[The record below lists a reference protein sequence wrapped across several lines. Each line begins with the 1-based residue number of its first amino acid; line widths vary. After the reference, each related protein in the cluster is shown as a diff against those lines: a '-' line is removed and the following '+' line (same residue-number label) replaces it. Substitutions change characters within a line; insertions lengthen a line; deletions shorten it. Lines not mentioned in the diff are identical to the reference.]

1 MNNIDWSSLLRPQSL
16 AVLVPLLALLALIA
30 QALQLAGG
38 YTDSGE
44 LATALWRAMAAALLL
59 AFVAVIDIL
68 VRSGQHRAQRRRR
81 HDGEAAAVPAAV
93 RPGPL
98 GELGS
103 LLHSSVDYDG
113 VYQVLQRG
121 APGLFPQCSGVLYL
135 AGESDQQ
142 FAVGT
147 SWGKEVGSSNA
158 FAPGDCWA
166 VRKGEVQFTARS
178 AVAACPHLDQPIEA
192 PSLCVPVK
200 AQGSVLGMLL
210 LVGPSESGV
219 VNGLR
224 PLATDVANALGMSI
238 ANLKLRQTLRDL
250 SVRDEHTGVFNRRYL
265 EESLK
270 REIATAQRK
279 SRSLGVAICD
289 VDGFERFNET
299 YGREAGDFA
308 LREIAQLMNAKI
320 RSSDIAARYGGGQIA
335 LVLPEAPL
343 DGVLMRANHLREAV
357 FALELKHFDR
367 ALGKLSVSFGVALYP
382 LHGNTAADLLRLAQ
396 AALGRAKAAGRNRVE
411 AAPSAKEGSE

>member
-1 MNNIDWSSLLRPQSL
+1 MNKIDWSSLLRPQSL
-16 AVLVPLLALLALIA
+16 AYLAPLVALLVLIA
-30 QALQLAGG
+30 QALELASG

-68 VRSGQHRAQRRRR
+68 VRSGQRSAQRRRR
-81 HDGEAAAVPAAV
+81 HDGEAAAVAAAV

-103 LLHSSVDYDG
+103 LLQSGVDYDG

-121 APGLFPQCSGVLYL
+121 VPGLFPQCSGVLYL
-135 AGESDQQ
+135 AGEPDKQ

-147 SWGKEVGSSNA
+147 SWGKEVGSGNA
-158 FAPGDCWA
+158 FAAGDCWA
-166 VRKGEVQFTARS
+166 VRKGEAQFTARS
-178 AVAACPHLDQPIEA
+178 AAVACPHLDQPIEA

-210 LVGPSESGV
+210 LVDHSESGV
-219 VNGLR
+219 VDGLR

-238 ANLKLRQTLRDL
+238 ANLKLRETMRDL
-250 SVRDEHTGVFNRRYL
+250 SVRDDLTGVFNRRYL

-289 VDGFERFNET
+289 VDGFERFNAT
-299 YGREAGDFA
+299 YGREAGDHA
-308 LREIAQLMNAKI
+308 LRQIAQLVNARI

-343 DGVLMRANHLREAV
+343 EGVLMRANHLREAV
-357 FALELKHFDR
+357 FALDLKHFDR

-382 LHGNTAADLLRLAQ
+382 LHGKTAAELLRLAQ

-411 AAPSAKEGSE
+411 AAPSAKEGPE